1 MQTSLETI
9 VSMFTF
15 KAGGGAQH
23 RPSKNATLKK
33 MQIKWK
39 QKAKQKKTTKNCM
52 EILLEGLPWV
62 HCLLER
68 TCKFLAPLGK
78 IFILHKDKHFVK

>member
-1 MQTSLETI
+1 
-9 VSMFTF
+9 
-15 KAGGGAQH
+15 
-23 RPSKNATLKK
+23 
-33 MQIKWK
+33 
-39 QKAKQKKTTKNCM
+39 M